1 MAEYDWARTFT
12 SATLALGSVTNTFG
26 LYSDISHR
34 QRAPPYAY
42 VCFQVLIISMGAL
55 MALIGIQSSDWPL
68 GEVVHPIMQ
77 KRIQGKLRWLHNRA
91 AGWVILQFN
100 HIFVHLFLKQCVCV
114 MYDPAPESP
123 FRYCPG
129 YEFLH
134 AEKFMWSMREHI
146 QLLHGAFYFRHR
158 LLMWIELQSRLTC
171 WVVFIICI
179 IDFSVA
185 TFSMFAKVAKL
196 VIAKQVNRK

>member
-1 MAEYDWARTFT
+1 MAGYDWIKMFVSVSLVLHSVIGTF
-12 SATLALGSVTNTFG
+12 AVIGWYIKIYDFG
-26 LYSDISHR
+26 PICVHL
-34 QRAPPYAY
+34 
-42 VCFQVLIISMGAL
+42 LINSMGAL
-55 MALIGIQSSDWPL
+55 WALCGIQSSDWPL